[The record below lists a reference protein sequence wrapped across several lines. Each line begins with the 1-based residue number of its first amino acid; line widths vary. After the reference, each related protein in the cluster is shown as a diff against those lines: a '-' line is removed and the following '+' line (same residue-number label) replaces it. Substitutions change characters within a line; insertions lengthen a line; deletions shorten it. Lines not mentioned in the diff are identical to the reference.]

1 MNIKDTAAVEKL
13 RRVSFVI
20 SLTGVV
26 CVVLT
31 AATGHDYGNVSK
43 RLTGSEGQPFFVI
56 KRLLK
61 FRAVCGILNLY

>member
-13 RRVSFVI
+13 WRVSFVI
-20 SLTGVV
+20 SLTGIV
-26 CVVLT
+26 CVAL
-31 AATGHDYGNVSK
+31 APATGHDYGNVSK
-43 RLTGSEGQPFFVI
+43 RLTGSEGQPFFVL